1 MTCGFQT
8 VSSPHEVFCWLTV
21 NCGVFNFNI
30 IGFLSNGR
38 RIGAWNM
45 VGQISSRP
53 LMFFW
58 PPKGSV
64 LEGKSPLFQGNQS
77 WCDII
82 IWPEFFFQ
90 IVVCQIVYFHQNIIQ
105 LTKHHFQ
112 IFSETA
118 LICWST
124 FMLFYL
130 KELQST
136 REQSQRTLGASFN
149 PSMALQY
156 LIL

>member
-82 IWPEFFFQ
+82 IWPEFFFPNRCLPNRLFPKYHP
-90 IVVCQIVYFHQNIIQ
+90 IDKTSFSDIFRDCTDLLVYFHVV
-105 LTKHHFQ
+105 
-112 IFSETA
+112 
-118 LICWST
+118 
-124 FMLFYL
+124 LF
-130 KELQST
+130 EGT
-136 REQSQRTLGASFN
+136 PIDT
-149 PSMALQY
+149 
-156 LIL
+156 

>member
-1 MTCGFQT
+1 MLHVGSSADLMTCGFQT

-21 NCGVFNFNI
+21 NCGVFHFNI

-82 IWPEFFFQ
+82 IWPEFFFSKSLFAKSFISTNISSNWQ
-90 IVVCQIVYFHQNIIQ
+90 NIIFRDCTDLLVYFHVVFFEGTPIDTWAESKNARCQ
-105 LTKHHFQ
+105 L
-112 IFSETA
+112 
-118 LICWST
+118 
-124 FMLFYL
+124 
-130 KELQST
+130 
-136 REQSQRTLGASFN
+136 
-149 PSMALQY
+149 
-156 LIL
+156 